1 LSFKEIKVTTLR
13 GNTKEQKNENN
24 LKMFLFKQYR
34 WPVQTR
40 QVLFENLNGKENIS
54 IIANF

>member
-13 GNTKEQKNENN
+13 GNTKEQKNKNN
-24 LKMFLFKQYR
+24 LKMFFFKQYR